1 MPHPYPFIPA
11 EFVHGIES
19 FSPRCTGWELSL
31 ALLRFEL
38 GQGWEAAML
47 GGTYDCASSE
57 TGSPIGLQLFSG
69 LALPERTTLM
79 LKIICGID
87 AFLCTLFLYH
97 VASGEWKEN
106 SCWAPERQDDRI
118 GASTNLLV

>member
-19 FSPRCTGWELSL
+19 FSPRCMGWELSL

-69 LALPERTTLM
+69 LALPERTTLSVPTTP
-79 LKIICGID
+79 LND
-87 AFLCTLFLYH
+87 HPL
-97 VASGEWKEN
+97 
-106 SCWAPERQDDRI
+106 
-118 GASTNLLV
+118 ASTACTSSADS